1 MRKCFMMM
9 VLMLVLVPG
18 FVVHAE
24 GTTQDY
30 TINDLNM
37 TVSLNQDWYTLT
49 KNTMLSAEE
58 LDLLGMNQTEFENF
72 FTTNQIDL
80 YSISENFDF
89 FIRSNDSD
97 INNLSNYSDQEI
109 NSLAD
114 EIARNTSSLEYQL
127 WKNKNLTYIESSYYD
142 SINSLYI
149 YEFYTVVNRKNI
161 TFSAQKETEF
171 TNQDKTEIKD
181 IMENVKIEVLDQY
194 KKEEGRLTNEMT
206 PLLAGFLIV
215 GGIICVGIIILLT
228 RKKH

>member
-24 GTTQDY
+24 GNKQDY

-49 KNTMLSAEE
+49 KDTTLSAEQIE
-58 LDLLGMNQTEFENF
+58 LLGMSQTEFEDF
-72 FTTNQIDL
+72 FTNNQIDL
-80 YSISENFDF
+80 YSTSENFDF

-97 INNLSNYSDQEI
+97 INNLNNYSDQEI

-181 IMENVKIEVLDQY
+181 IMENVKIEILDQY

-215 GGIICVGIIILLT
+215 GGIICVAIIILLT

>member
-18 FVVHAE
+18 FIVHAE
-24 GTTQDY
+24 GSKQDY

>member
-18 FVVHAE
+18 FIVHAE
-24 GTTQDY
+24 GSKQDY

-49 KNTMLSAEE
+49 KNTMLSEEE
-58 LDLLGMNQTEFENF
+58 LDLLGMSQTEFEDF
-72 FTTNQIDL
+72 FTNNQVDL
-80 YSISENFDF
+80 YSTSENFDF

-97 INNLSNYSDQEI
+97 INNLNNYSDQEI

>member
-1 MRKCFMMM
+1 MRKCFMMV

-49 KNTMLSAEE
+49 KDTTLSAEQIE
-58 LDLLGMNQTEFENF
+58 LLGMSQTEFEQY
-72 FTTNQIDL
+72 FTNNQIDL
-80 YSISENFDF
+80 YSMSDSFDF

-97 INNLSNYSDQEI
+97 INNLSNYSNQDIQ
-109 NSLAD
+109 SLAD
-114 EIARNTSSLEYQL
+114 EIAKNTSSLEYQL
-127 WKNKNLTYIESSYYD
+127 WKNQGLTYIESSYYD

-161 TFSAQKETEF
+161 TFTAQKLTEF
-171 TNQDKTEIKD
+171 TDEEETEIKN

-194 KKEEGRLTNEMT
+194 KNEESGLAIEMT
-206 PLLAGFLIV
+206 PLLSGFLIV
-215 GGIICVGIIILLT
+215 GGVVCVGIIILLT

>member
-18 FVVHAE
+18 FIVHAE
-24 GTTQDY
+24 GSKQDY

-127 WKNKNLTYIESSYYD
+127 WKNQGLTYIESSYYD

>member
-9 VLMLVLVPG
+9 VLMLVLVPV

-24 GTTQDY
+24 GSKQDY

-49 KNTMLSAEE
+49 KNTILSEEE
-58 LDLLGMNQTEFENF
+58 LDLLGMSQTEFEDF
-72 FTTNQIDL
+72 FTNNQVDL
-80 YSISENFDF
+80 YSTSENFDF

-97 INNLSNYSDQEI
+97 INNLNNYSDQEI

-149 YEFYTVVNRKNI
+149 YEFY
-161 TFSAQKETEF
+161 F
-171 TNQDKTEIKD
+171 
-181 IMENVKIEVLDQY
+181 
-194 KKEEGRLTNEMT
+194 
-206 PLLAGFLIV
+206 FLF
-215 GGIICVGIIILLT
+215 
-228 RKKH
+228 

>member
-18 FVVHAE
+18 FVAHAE
-24 GTTQDY
+24 GSEQDY

-37 TVSLNQDWYTLT
+37 TISLNQDWYTLT
-49 KNTMLSAEE
+49 KNTMLSEEE
-58 LDLLGMNQTEFENF
+58 LDLLGMSQTEFEDF
-72 FTTNQIDL
+72 FTNNQIDL
-80 YSISENFDF
+80 YSTSENFDF

-97 INNLSNYSDQEI
+97 INNLNNYSDQEI

>member
-24 GTTQDY
+24 GSKQDY

-49 KNTMLSAEE
+49 KNTMLSEEE
-58 LDLLGMNQTEFENF
+58 LDLLGMSQTEFEDF
-72 FTTNQIDL
+72 FTNNQVDL
-80 YSISENFDF
+80 YSTSENFDF

-97 INNLSNYSDQEI
+97 INNLNNYSDQEI

-127 WKNKNLTYIESSYYD
+127 WKNKNLSYIESSYYD

-161 TFSAQKETEF
+161 TFTAQKLTEF
-171 TNQDKTEIKD
+171 TDEEKTEIKN
-181 IMENVKIEVLDQY
+181 IMENVKIEILDQY
-194 KKEEGRLTNEMT
+194 KIEESGLAIEMT
-206 PLLAGFLIV
+206 PLLSGFLIV
-215 GGIICVGIIILLT
+215 GGVICVGIIILLT

>member
-1 MRKCFMMM
+1 MRKCFMMV

-97 INNLSNYSDQEI
+97 INNLNNYSDQEI

-215 GGIICVGIIILLT
+215 GGVICVGIIILLT

>member
-18 FVVHAE
+18 FVAHAE
-24 GTTQDY
+24 GNKQDY

-49 KNTMLSAEE
+49 KNTMLSEEE
-58 LDLLGMNQTEFENF
+58 LDLLGMSQTEFEDF
-72 FTTNQIDL
+72 FTNNQIDL
-80 YSISENFDF
+80 YSTSEDFDF

-97 INNLSNYSDQEI
+97 INNLNNYSDQEI

>member
-24 GTTQDY
+24 GSEQDY

-37 TVSLNQDWYTLT
+37 TISLNQDWYTLT
-49 KNTMLSAEE
+49 KNTMLSEEE
-58 LDLLGMNQTEFENF
+58 LDLLGMSQTEFEDF
-72 FTTNQIDL
+72 FTNNQIDL
-80 YSISENFDF
+80 YSTSENFDF

-97 INNLSNYSDQEI
+97 INNLNNYSDQEI

>member
-1 MRKCFMMM
+1 MRKCFMMV

-97 INNLSNYSDQEI
+97 INNLNNYSDQEI

>member
-18 FVVHAE
+18 FVAHAE
-24 GTTQDY
+24 GNKQDY

-37 TVSLNQDWYTLT
+37 TISLNQDWYTLT
-49 KNTMLSAEE
+49 KNTMLSEEE
-58 LDLLGMNQTEFENF
+58 LDLLGMSQTEFEDF
-72 FTTNQIDL
+72 FTNNQIDL
-80 YSISENFDF
+80 YSTSEDFDF

-97 INNLSNYSDQEI
+97 INNLNNYSDQEI

-181 IMENVKIEVLDQY
+181 IMENVNIEVLDQY

>member
-24 GTTQDY
+24 GSEQDY

-37 TVSLNQDWYTLT
+37 TISLNQDWYTLT
-49 KNTMLSAEE
+49 KNTMLSEEE
-58 LDLLGMNQTEFENF
+58 LDLLGMSQTEFEDF
-72 FTTNQIDL
+72 FTNNQIDL
-80 YSISENFDF
+80 YSTSENFDF

-97 INNLSNYSDQEI
+97 INNLNNYSDQEI

-181 IMENVKIEVLDQY
+181 IMENVKIEVLNQY

>member
-24 GTTQDY
+24 GNKQDY

-49 KNTMLSAEE
+49 KNTMLSEEE
-58 LDLLGMNQTEFENF
+58 LDLLGMSQTEFEDF
-72 FTTNQIDL
+72 FTNNQIDL
-80 YSISENFDF
+80 YSTSENFDF

-97 INNLSNYSDQEI
+97 INNLNNYSDQEI

>member
-1 MRKCFMMM
+1 MRKCFMMV